1 MGTIKRKSILM
12 RKITIRIIIFWI
24 AGFAVYQFYFTKTTG
39 ENEMNS
45 QSTNNIRIDTLVTEN
60 GFVIIGKNG
69 NAFKLLHK
77 KDSLQNENFH
87 RIASFND
94 TVVLA
99 KFKDLENTEIYKK
112 ITSNYSFEKYSVPI
126 YKGELKDPDFK
137 TNPEAKSFITRI
149 KEGCKEGVNFAG
161 HYTLIY
167 WGCGTACQYG
177 VVVDRKTGKIFNGY
191 LSSLGSEFKAD
202 SKLIIFNAELENKKS
217 KYIKLDEFSIVRIK
231 TWEEK
236 QFKNLY

>member
-1 MGTIKRKSILM
+1 MKKR
-12 RKITIRIIIFWI
+12 TIRIILLCV
-24 AGFAVYQFYFTKTTG
+24 ASLVAYQFYFTKTTAKK
-39 ENEMNS
+39 ETNS
-45 QSTNNIRIDTLVTEN
+45 QSINSNRVDTLVVKN
-60 GFVIIGKNG
+60 GFVIIGKKG
-69 NAFKLLHK
+69 NEFKLLHK

-112 ITSNYSFEKYSVPI
+112 ITSNYSFDKYRVPT
-126 YKGELKDPDFK
+126 YNGELKDPDFK
-137 TNPEAKSFITRI
+137 TNPDMKSFITRI

-177 VVVDRKTGKIFNGY
+177 VIVNRKTGEIFNGY
-191 LSSLGSEFKAD
+191 LSSLGSKFKVD
-202 SKLIIFNAELENKKS
+202 SKLIIFNAEFENKKS
-217 KYIKLDEFSIVRIK
+217 KYIELDEFSIVRIK
-231 TWEEK
+231 IWDEK
-236 QFKNLY
+236 QFKNVY